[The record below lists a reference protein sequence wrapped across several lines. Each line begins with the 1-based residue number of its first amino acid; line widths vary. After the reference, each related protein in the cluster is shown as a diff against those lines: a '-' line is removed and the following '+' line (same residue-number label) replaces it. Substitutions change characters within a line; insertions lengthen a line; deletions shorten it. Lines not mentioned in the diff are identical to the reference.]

1 MRARSSRARNL
12 ILDRFT
18 CRIRRGA
25 DDARYL
31 PPYGRVIG
39 RLPAHMSRPV
49 RIARAVRV
57 HTRAVGI
64 VETVS
69 RNDILLCN
77 TRSRV
82 MLGVYNNI
90 SCTLRRHLASIC
102 HGYIRVLYYTSVC
115 ARERDRDRKKI
126 FEGMSGVRKIALRPF
141 ALENIAM
148 TFEISAGACTP
159 FPRTDAASYACLR
172 GCVRLPAGGRA
183 C

>member
-1 MRARSSRARNL
+1 
-12 ILDRFT
+12 
-18 CRIRRGA
+18 
-25 DDARYL
+25 
-31 PPYGRVIG
+31 
-39 RLPAHMSRPV
+39 
-49 RIARAVRV
+49 
-57 HTRAVGI
+57 
-64 VETVS
+64 
-69 RNDILLCN
+69 
-77 TRSRV
+77 

-90 SCTLRRHLASIC
+90 LCTLRRHLASIC

-172 GCVRLPAGGRA
+172 GCVRLPAGGGGVLTDGEWGCHIPARVIFSGRFNSLRTPIHDDLTIRSYH
-183 C
+183 